1 MHTTFTNSITLEK
14 LQAIMLEAL
23 EQSKIMHD
31 MLGRNGLKQ
40 VKNNRFG
47 EMALTVDVQCEDT
60 ILKYLGLP
68 KHGLRIRVDTEEHGR
83 VDIGFGAGESPD
95 YFGVIDG
102 LDGSK
107 MAELGWG
114 INRYGTMFG
123 IYQGAE
129 PTYDDYLVVGYME
142 HASKSLYIATKGRG
156 AFLMV
161 SGKFVRLTTSGK
173 TSLGTEA
180 RIYVDEYFDFNIK
193 TFSDK
198 LRDFKPNTGT
208 FYGGT
213 SAAVAFMGVASGEA
227 DFYLRSTVKG
237 NLEPMVA
244 YGLITEAGG
253 AMVDQNGKSFGP
265 KKYLSYG
272 QGSEMLPIITAAT
285 LELAREMAAHLAW
298 D

>member
-1 MHTTFTNSITLEK
+1 MEITFTKLKQIQAVVLEG
-14 LQAIMLEAL
+14 L
-23 EQSKIMHD
+23 EQSKMMHD
-31 MLGRNGLKQ
+31 MLGRDGLKK
-40 VKNNRFG
+40 VSNNRFG
-47 EMALTVDVQCEDT
+47 EMALTVDIQCEDT
-60 ILKYLGLP
+60 ILKYLGRTN
-68 KHGLRIRVDTEEHGR
+68 LRIRVDTEEHGR
-83 VDIGFGAGESPD
+83 VDIGFGNGATPE

-107 MAELGWG
+107 MAELGFG
-114 INRYGTMFG
+114 HNRYGTMFG
-123 IYQGAE
+123 IYQGAD
-129 PTYDDYLVVGYME
+129 PTYDDYLAVGYME
-142 HASKSLYIATKGRG
+142 HATGRLYFAVKDAG
-156 AFLMV
+156 V
-161 SGKFVRLTTSGK
+161 FVREHKTVTELSTSGK

-193 TFSDK
+193 TFSDR
-198 LRDFKPNTGT
+198 LRDFNPNTGT

-213 SAAVAFMGVASGEA
+213 SAAVAFADVASGAA

-285 LELAREMAAHLAW
+285 PALAREMATYLQ
-298 D
+298 